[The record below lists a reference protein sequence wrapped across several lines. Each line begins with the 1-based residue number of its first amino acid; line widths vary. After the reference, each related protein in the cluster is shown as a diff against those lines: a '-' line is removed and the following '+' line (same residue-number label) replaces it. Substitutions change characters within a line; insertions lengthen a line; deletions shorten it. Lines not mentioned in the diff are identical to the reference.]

1 MIKVFVSWVIF
12 FSFVFCGCVETA
24 TTLSSDCPAELAG
37 AKSTSLVSRVDSL
50 EKFTKK
56 MHERISAL
64 EKTNK
69 SLEERIASLEKQ
81 VKSAKD
87 NPNSSKEKQKTGARF
102 DSAGKCFPDDNIDI
116 PDNSLNIFNTYWDS
130 FNGLMEKGGVYR
142 YSNNGF
148 RNDLQFKV
156 VQVLEEGAVIVFR
169 PINLDEYKGKIQV
182 LCAEVAF
189 VVLSKQEYADGVSL
203 KEGLYECIGTYTYET
218 KKGDDKTV
226 YVLRE
231 IDKE

>member
-1 MIKVFVSWVIF
+1 MIKGFVSWTVV
-12 FSFVFCGCVETA
+12 FSLMFCGCVETA
-24 TTLSSDCPAELAG
+24 SVLPTDCPAELAG
-37 AKSTSLVSRVDSL
+37 TKSTSLVSRVDSL
-50 EKFTKK
+50 EKYTKK
-56 MHERISAL
+56 MHERISIL

-69 SLEERIASLEKQ
+69 SLEERIASLEKR

-87 NPNSSKEKQKTGARF
+87 NPDNPKQKTGARF

-116 PDNSLNIFNTYWDS
+116 PDNSLNIFNTYWDN

-156 VQVLEEGAVIVFR
+156 VQVLEEGVVIVFR
-169 PINLDEYKGKIQV
+169 PLNLDEYKGKIQV

-189 VVLSKQEYADGVSL
+189 VVLSKQDYADGVSL

-231 IDKE
+231 VDEK